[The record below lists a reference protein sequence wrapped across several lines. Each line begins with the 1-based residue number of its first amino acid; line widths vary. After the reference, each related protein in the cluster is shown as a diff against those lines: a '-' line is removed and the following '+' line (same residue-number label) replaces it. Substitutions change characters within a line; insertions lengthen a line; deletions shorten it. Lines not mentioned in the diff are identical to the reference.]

1 MIAFVIVA
9 AVLSIAVTAAMVRSL
24 SAPRRRAAARD
35 AYALAAYRQQ
45 LAEVDRDLERG
56 LLVPSEAEALRTE
69 IKRRILAVSAEND
82 TLDGDAATLPRRWP
96 AVALAICV
104 PAATLSLYAL
114 LGQPAVPDQPFAAR
128 PAPVVAAAP
137 AGETPAEFANALAAL
152 EKHLQEQPEDARGWL
167 LLGRAY
173 RAEQRYAEA
182 AHAFGEVYRRAGQ
195 PAEIAADYGEARIAA
210 GDGRVD
216 DEALRLMRQAL
227 AADARDARAR
237 FYLALAKA
245 QTGDIAGA
253 LQGWVD
259 LAALSAPDA
268 SFLPIVRD
276 HIQRAAAALGIDPA
290 GLSASAEAKALA
302 SDTATGPSAAEVEA
316 AEGLSAEERAAMV
329 RAMVDRLAARL
340 QAQPDDRQGWLRLA
354 QAYDVLGEAEKAA
367 QARARADA
375 LANTR

>member
-1 MIAFVIVA
+1 MIVFTLIA
-9 AVLSIAVTAAMVRSL
+9 AALSIAVTAALVRSL
-24 SAPRRRAAARD
+24 SAPRRRAAARA
-35 AYALAAYRQQ
+35 AYALATYRQQ
-45 LAEVDRDLERG
+45 LTEVDRDVERG
-56 LLVPSEAEALRTE
+56 LLVASEADALRTE
-69 IKRRILAVSAEND
+69 IKRRILAASDENNA
-82 TLDGDAATLPRRWP
+82 LDDEAVTLPRRWP

-104 PAATLSLYAL
+104 PAAALSLYAL
-114 LGQPAVPDQPFAAR
+114 LGQPAVPDQPFAERRA
-128 PAPVVAAAP
+128 PAVVASA
-137 AGETPAEFANALAAL
+137 ENTPAEFANALAAL
-152 EKHLQEQPEDARGWL
+152 EKHLQERPEDTRGWL

-173 RAEQRYAEA
+173 RAEERYAEA
-182 AHAFGEVYRRAGQ
+182 ARAFGEVYRRAGQ

-245 QTGDIAGA
+245 QAGDIAGA

-259 LAALSAPDA
+259 LAALSSPDA
-268 SFLPIVRD
+268 PFLPIVRD

-302 SDTATGPSAAEVEA
+302 ADTETGPSAAEVEA
-316 AEGLSAEERAAMV
+316 AETMSAEERAAMV
-329 RAMVDRLAARL
+329 RTMVDRLAARL

-354 QAYDVLGEAEKAA
+354 RAYEVLGEAEKAA
-367 QARARADA
+367 QARAMAEA

>member
-1 MIAFVIVA
+1 MIVFTLVA
-9 AVLSIAVTAAMVRSL
+9 AALSIAVTAALVRSL
-24 SAPRRRAAARD
+24 SAPRRRAAARA

-56 LLVPSEAEALRTE
+56 LLVPSEADALRTE
-69 IKRRILAVSAEND
+69 IKRRILAVSDEND
-82 TLDGDAATLPRRWP
+82 ALDDEAVTLPRRWP
-96 AVALAICV
+96 AVALAIGV
-104 PAATLSLYAL
+104 PAAALSLYAL
-114 LGQPAVPDQPFAAR
+114 LGQPAVPDQPFAER
-128 PAPVVAAAP
+128 PAPAVAVAAP
-137 AGETPAEFANALAAL
+137 AGNAPAEFANALAAL

-173 RAEQRYAEA
+173 RAEERYADA
-182 AHAFGEVYRRAGQ
+182 ARAFGEVYRRAGQ

-216 DEALRLMRQAL
+216 DEALRLMHQAL

-245 QTGDIAGA
+245 QAGDIAGA

-268 SFLPIVRD
+268 PFLPIVRD
-276 HIQRAAAALGIDPA
+276 HIERAAAALGIDPA

-302 SDTATGPSAAEVEA
+302 ADATTGPSAAEVEA
-316 AEGLSAEERAAMV
+316 AEGMSAEERAAMV

-354 QAYDVLGEAEKAA
+354 KAYDVLGEAEKAQ

-375 LANTR
+375 LAR